1 MAKKDNI
8 ISTYKDVRSKLM
20 DIQKQA
26 NEPLLF
32 PTLKQLFVTMGFLD
46 VEITHGRDEYGRD
59 LVFRTNT
66 SPFGNEQWYAV
77 VVKNKNTKAED
88 FEDGGEILRQIKLC
102 FEYPW
107 FKGNGEEVYANQVIV
122 VINGT
127 ETNNAKN
134 ILSKILQPHQRNNVT
149 IWNYQLLESNIEK
162 HIKDLFLAGKTGTQ
176 EEYEVN
182 LYKERMTAKL
192 SSLDNAKELFAGYT
206 IQDINDIFVNVRTA
220 TRQYEQERNKY
231 SDTPLTVRGEIDDSI
246 SIINAGR
253 NTIIRGIPTSG
264 KTILL
269 KRIGVN
275 ALQKYPSI
283 AVFWFRFRNIDVEH
297 FSLDE
302 AIKNQYAEF
311 SNGGIFDES
320 KFTKTLLLFDALDEI
335 KNEETRKT
343 IITKINEQST
353 NHAKFVVIVTG
364 RNIDLFDDSYYFE
377 SYDKCDLL
385 PFNIGQAFN
394 LVKKLIPNDKEK
406 STRFINAIKK
416 HQLSYSLTRTPMA
429 LTLMA
434 IMYKDNSIDLAELPA
449 NITELYSKFSDYYLD
464 KWDASKGL
472 SAQYKYEEVKNIMGF
487 ISNHLHENHTYFI
500 TSGNLKE
507 FLIELKGSH
516 SFDELEDVDAYMS
529 QLKERNT
536 LLCYDSQHD
545 RFYFLGASFQEYFTS
560 IYYDDSNE
568 DDLLDRTYDEWWQNV
583 IIFYNGKNPKRTV
596 FIDKMMTK
604 QCPIDGYSMFQHINI
619 MSNCLQAANLIPNS
633 TEKKGIA
640 NIIYNFDRFYKFSL
654 NATLNGTN
662 IAYQWT
668 TLDMIL
674 QFRKLFLQLFSSRHI
689 KIENFKDV
697 VNDIFNNHLL
707 EYSEVTLYCI
717 AYHIL
722 DVERDSSLMAKFLEI
737 PDYNTRWDRII
748 CKDIEH
754 KRLENT
760 IPKQIWN
767 RVKRKQKSNKN
778 YIDKQFK
785 EPAILHLADGTKL
798 VEIKY

>member
-1 MAKKDNI
+1 MAKKENI

-32 PTLKQLFVTMGFLD
+32 PTLKQLFTTMGFLD
-46 VEITHGRDEYGRD
+46 VEITHGNNEYGRD
-59 LVFRTNT
+59 LVFRTVA
-66 SPFGNEQWYAV
+66 SPLGNEQWFSV

-88 FEDGGEILRQIKLC
+88 FEDGGEITRQIKLS

-107 FKGNGEEVYANQVIV
+107 IKGNGEEVYANQVIV

-127 ETNNAKN
+127 ETSNAKN
-134 ILSKILQPHQRNNVT
+134 ILSRILQPHQRNNVT

-162 HIKDLFLAGKTGTQ
+162 HIKDLFLAGETGTQ

-192 SSLDNAKELFAGYT
+192 SSLDNAKDLFVGYT
-206 IQDINDIFVNVRTA
+206 IQEINDIFVNVRTA
-220 TRQYEQERNKY
+220 TKKYEQERNQY
-231 SDTPLTVRGEIDDSI
+231 SETPLTVRGELDDSI
-246 SIINAGR
+246 SIINANR

-283 AVFWFRFRNIDVEH
+283 AAFWFRFRNVNVEN
-297 FSLDE
+297 FNLDE
-302 AIKNQYAEF
+302 EIQKQYAEC
-311 SNGGIFDES
+311 SNGGVFDES

-335 KNEETRKT
+335 KNEETRKS
-343 IITKINEQST
+343 IISKINEQSAT
-353 NHAKFVVIVTG
+353 HAKFIVIVTG
-364 RNIDLFDDSYYFE
+364 RNIDLFDDSDYFA
-377 SYDKCDLL
+377 SYDRCDLL

-416 HQLSYSLTRTPMA
+416 HQLSNSLTRTPMA

-464 KWDASKGL
+464 KWDASKGI

-487 ISNHLHENHTYFI
+487 ISNHLHENQTYFI
-500 TSGNLKE
+500 SSGKLKD
-507 FLIELKGSH
+507 FLIKLRGSH
-516 SFDELEDVDAYMS
+516 SFDELEDIDAYIS

-545 RFYFLGASFQEYFTS
+545 HFYFLGTSFQEYFTS

-568 DDLLDRTYDEWWQNV
+568 DELLMRTYNEWWQNV
-583 IIFYNGKNPKRTV
+583 IVFYNGKNPKRTV
-596 FIDKMMTK
+596 FIEKVMK
-604 QCPIDGYSMFQHINI
+604 KLVPVDGRSMYQHINI

-633 TEKKGIA
+633 IEKEGIA
-640 NIIYNFDRFYKFSL
+640 NIINNFDRFYKFSL
-654 NATLNGTN
+654 EITSNGMN

-674 QFRKLFLQLFSSRHI
+674 QFRKLFLQLFASRHI
-689 KIENFKDV
+689 KIDNFKEV
-697 VNDIFNNHLL
+697 VNEIFNYHMSD
-707 EYSEVTLYCI
+707 YSEVTLYCI
-717 AYHIL
+717 AYQIME
-722 DVERDSSLMAKFLEI
+722 VEKDSSLMTKFLSI
-737 PDYNTRWDRII
+737 PELNTRWDRIVF
-748 CKDIEH
+748 KDVER
-754 KRLENT
+754 KRLENSM
-760 IPKQIWN
+760 PKQIWN
-767 RVKRKQKSNKN
+767 RVKRKQKSNKD
-778 YIDKQFK
+778 YIDRQFM
-785 EPAILHLADGTKL
+785 EPAILHLADGTNLK
-798 VEIKY
+798 EIN